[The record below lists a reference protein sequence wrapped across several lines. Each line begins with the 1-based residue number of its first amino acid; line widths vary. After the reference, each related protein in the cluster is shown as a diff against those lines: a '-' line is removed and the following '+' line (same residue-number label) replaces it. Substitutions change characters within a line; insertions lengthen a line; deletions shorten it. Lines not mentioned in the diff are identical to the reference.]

1 MKKILS
7 IDGGGIRGILPAM
20 MLCELERRTG
30 KPVAEQFDV
39 FVGTSTGAI
48 LALGLLVPDGKQPRY
63 SANDILRLYEQEAER
78 MFRKSFLHRSFGL
91 VGRFLHT
98 QYSHKEFE
106 QVLKVYFDSL
116 KLSDLLK
123 PAIVPSYDIQSRRA
137 HFFKST
143 FSKLDER
150 PPDSEIRHIIRAA
163 TAAPSY
169 FAPAKM
175 PNYPKSAFIDGG
187 VFANDPGMCAY
198 AEGLELY
205 QEETE
210 DFLLVSLGTGQAQRE
225 IDVTGWRAWFHYGWA
240 RSLLKVMMD
249 GSSDSVD
256 HQLRHMLQSEGEN
269 QRYYRFQEKLPADDS
284 GIEQLDRVTPENL
297 ARLRKLGH
305 QMIERQSAELDRV
318 CKLL

>member
-30 KPVAEQFDV
+30 KPVAEQFDI

-63 SANDILRLYEQEAER
+63 SANDILRLYEREAES
-78 MFRKSFLHRSFGL
+78 MFRKSFLHRAFGL
-91 VGRFLHT
+91 AGRFLHT
-98 QYSHKEFE
+98 QYNHREFE
-106 QVLKVYFDSL
+106 HVLKVYFEEL

-123 PAIVPSYDIQSRRA
+123 PAVIPSYDIHGRHA

-143 FSKLDER
+143 CSKLDER

-169 FAPAKM
+169 FAPAAM
-175 PNYPKSAFIDGG
+175 PGYPKAAFIDGG

-198 AEGLELY
+198 TEALDLY
-205 QEETE
+205 GGETE
-210 DFLLVSLGTGQAQRE
+210 DFLLVSLGTGEAQRE
-225 IDVTGWRAWFHYGWA
+225 IDVTGLQAWFHYGWA

-256 HQLRHMLQSEGEN
+256 HQLSHALASEGEQ

-284 GIEQLDRVTPENL
+284 GIEQLDRVTADNL
-297 ARLRKLGH
+297 ARLRQLGKK
-305 QMIERQSAELDRV
+305 MIDRQSDELDRL
-318 CKLL
+318 CRLL

>member
-30 KPVAEQFDV
+30 KPVSEQFDI

-48 LALGLLVPDGKQPRY
+48 LALGLLVPDGKKPRY
-63 SANDILRLYEQEAER
+63 TANDILSLYEQEAER

-98 QYSHKEFE
+98 QYSHREFE
-106 QVLKVYFDSL
+106 QVLKYYFNRL

-123 PAIVPSYDIQSRRA
+123 PAVIPAYDIHSRHA

-143 FSKLDER
+143 VIDLNER
-150 PPDSEIRHIIRAA
+150 QPDSEIRHIIRAA

-169 FAPAKM
+169 FAPAKI
-175 PNYPKSAFIDGG
+175 PDYPKSTFIDGG
-187 VFANDPGMCAY
+187 VFANDPGMSAY
-198 AEGLELY
+198 TEGLELY
-205 QEETE
+205 GDEEE
-210 DFLLVSLGTGQAQRE
+210 DFLLVSLGTGEAQRE
-225 IDVTGWRAWFHYGWA
+225 VEVTGWRAWFHYGWA

-256 HQLRHMLQSEGEN
+256 HQLRHLLKDEGID

-297 ARLRKLGH
+297 ARLRRVGKR
-305 QMIERQSAELDRV
+305 MIEKQSAELD
-318 CKLL
+318 KLCRLL

>member
-30 KPVAEQFDV
+30 KPIAEQFDI

-48 LALGLLVPDGKQPRY
+48 LALGLLVPDGKKPRY
-63 SANDILRLYEQEAER
+63 SANDILKLYEKEAES
-78 MFRKSFLHRSFGL
+78 MFRKSFLHRAFGL
-91 VGRFLHT
+91 AGRFLHT
-98 QYSHKEFE
+98 QYNHREFE
-106 QVLKVYFDSL
+106 HVLKLYFEQL

-123 PAIVPSYDIQSRRA
+123 PAIIPSYDIHGRRA

-169 FAPAKM
+169 FAPATIPDYAKA
-175 PNYPKSAFIDGG
+175 AFIDGG

-198 AEGLELY
+198 TEGLDMY
-205 QEETE
+205 KETD

-225 IDVTGWRAWFHYGWA
+225 IDVTGLQAWFHYGWA
-240 RSLLKVMMD
+240 HSILKVMMD

-256 HQLRHMLQSEGEN
+256 HQLRHVLASDGEL
-269 QRYYRFQEKLPADDS
+269 QRYYRFQEMLPADDS
-284 GIEQLDRVTPENL
+284 GIEQLDNVTAKNL
-297 ARLRKLGH
+297 ARLKQIGAK
-305 QMIERQSAELDRV
+305 MIEQQSAELDRL
-318 CKLL
+318 CRLL